1 MSKPTLVLGSVLVV
15 MGVAIVGGVWVLN
28 TQIGRTPDELID
40 YTERRL
46 HGHPTLER
54 VALPMLSLLR
64 AGWGE
69 PDALERH
76 LPFAVPLLA
85 PNPAASPLSL
95 PMRQTA
101 DSAAPLAPGST
112 VWRVGA
118 TRAITSIALAAR
130 LARDGD
136 TVEIDPGDYIA
147 DVAVW
152 DRDNLTIRGTG
163 PKVRLIAAGAHAEG
177 KAIWVIRRGRVV
189 IENIDFIGARV
200 DDRNGAGIR
209 FESGHLTV
217 RQCLFFD
224 NQTGILTGGGADTRL
239 DIEHSEFAY
248 NGDGDGQSHHIYV
261 GNMKA
266 LRVVGSYFHH
276 ANVGHLIKSRA
287 EFNTIE
293 YNRLS
298 DETGG
303 RASYE
308 LEFPD
313 GGVAVVVGNIIQQ
326 GTQTQNSVLLSFGAE
341 GYKWP
346 LNELHLAH
354 NTLVNDHPGGGTFVR
369 VSPGAGRIVT
379 RNNLYAGPGRWL
391 NGQAPVDSAGDMAV
405 DWSFFAQPS
414 REDYRLKPQAHQA
427 LAATALAAE
436 AIALQPRFE
445 YAHARQ
451 IKPLTG
457 PTVVPGALQS
467 ASR

>member
-1 MSKPTLVLGSVLVV
+1 MPLLL
-15 MGVAIVGGVWVLN
+15 GVAFAILAALGGGAWLLIDQV
-28 TQIGRTPDELID
+28 GRTPAEVIE
-40 YTERRL
+40 YTKRRL
-46 HGHPTLER
+46 EGHTRLER
-54 VALPMLSLLR
+54 VALPVLDQLGTWLGM
-64 AGWGE
+64 
-69 PDALERH
+69 PDALEQR
-76 LPFAVPLLA
+76 LPFAVPLLP
-85 PNPAASPLSL
+85 PNPAPVPEPRLRAAD
-95 PMRQTA
+95 TA
-101 DSAAPLAPGST
+101 VPQAVGPT
-112 VWRVGA
+112 VLRVGP
-118 TRAITSIALAAR
+118 TRAITRIAQAAG

-136 TVEIDPGDYIA
+136 TVEIDPGDYVA

-152 DRDNLTIRGTG
+152 DLARLTIRGTG
-163 PKVRLIAAGAHAEG
+163 PRVRLIAAGASAEG
-177 KAIWVIRRGRVV
+177 KAIWVIRRGRVL

-200 DDRNGAGIR
+200 DDSNGAGIR
-209 FESGHLTV
+209 FESGQLTV
-217 RQCLFFD
+217 RNCLFFD
-224 NQTGILTGGGADTRL
+224 NQTGILTGGGPDTRL

-248 NGDGDGQSHHIYV
+248 NGAGDGQSHHIYV

-354 NTLVNDHPGGGTFVR
+354 NTLVNDLPGGGTFVR

-391 NGQAPVDSAGDMAV
+391 NVQAPVDSNGDMAV
-405 DWSFFAQPS
+405 EWSYFSQPS
-414 REDYRLKPQAHQA
+414 REDYRLRPQAHQA

-436 AIALQPRFE
+436 AIALRPRFE

-451 IKPLTG
+451 IKPLTR